1 MVEAELKHPGVDVF
15 QIQRQLRSELLD
27 GNAVRHEPARDLA
40 AHMLLNLDDLDT
52 CWAIATNWLRKEL
65 RCDRVDTGFGTPTS
79 RDYFPGYAEA
89 KNKDYD
95 IPSFG
100 GSAVFNF
107 DPLMQA
113 MWHGTKPVAF
123 ADIKH
128 DRRVSPYLRQ
138 RMASANTQSKFGT
151 ALRGKKGSF
160 GLICADW
167 TLHPA
172 RHDSDLFDC
181 FEYTVADVLGPI
193 ISAAKDFSNTNDT
206 LDFGTDNDH
215 RQVTSIADGNSEIR
229 LAMLTGSE
237 LEVAR
242 LVAQGMSYKEI
253 ARIRNR
259 SFSTID
265 HQLRS
270 IRQKTGVSSTAALV
284 SFLARIDALH

>member
-1 MVEAELKHPGVDVF
+1 MAEVGLQHCSADVL
-15 QIQRQLRSELLD
+15 QTQRQLRSELLD
-27 GNAVRHEPARDLA
+27 GNAVRHKPARDLA
-40 AHMLLNLDDLDT
+40 AHMLLNLDNLDV
-52 CWAIATNWLRKEL
+52 CWSIATNWLRSEL
-65 RCDRVDTGFGTPTS
+65 RCDRVDTGFGSATN
-79 RDYFPGYAEA
+79 REYFPGYAEA
-89 KNKDYD
+89 KNTDYD

-113 MWHGTKPVAF
+113 MWHGSKPVAF
-123 ADIKH
+123 ADIKQ
-128 DRRVSPYLRQ
+128 DRRVSAYLRG
-138 RMASANTQSKFGT
+138 RMANANTQSKFGT
-151 ALRGKKGSF
+151 ALRSDKRSY

-167 TLHPA
+167 TQHPA
-172 RHDSDLFDC
+172 PHDSGLFDC
-181 FEYTVADVLGPI
+181 FEHTVADVLGPI
-193 ISAAKDFSNTNDT
+193 ISVARDFSSLNCIPYSQSSNDGKST
-206 LDFGTDNDH
+206 SGNDE
-215 RQVTSIADGNSEIR
+215 NR
-229 LAMLTGSE
+229 LGMLTESE

-253 ARIRNR
+253 ARIRDR

>member
-1 MVEAELKHPGVDVF
+1 MAEAGLRHSGADVL
-15 QIQRQLRSELLD
+15 QTQRQLRSRLLD
-27 GNAVRHEPARDLA
+27 GNAIRQKPARDLA
-40 AHMLLNLDDLDT
+40 AHMLLNLDDLDA
-52 CWAIATNWLRKEL
+52 CWSIATNWLRREL
-65 RCDRVDTGFGTPTS
+65 RCDRVDTGFGVATS

-89 KNKDYD
+89 RNTDYD

-100 GSAVFNF
+100 GSSVFNF

-113 MWHGTKPVAF
+113 MWHGSKPVAF

-138 RMASANTQSKFGT
+138 RMAGAGTQSKFGT
-151 ALRGKKGSF
+151 ALRTGSGGF

-167 TLHPA
+167 IRHPVPNSA
-172 RHDSDLFDC
+172 DLYDC
-181 FEYTVADVLGPI
+181 FEQTVADVLAPV
-193 ISAAKDFSNTNDT
+193 ISAA
-206 LDFGTDNDH
+206 
-215 RQVTSIADGNSEIR
+215 RQIAAAPEPAEGETGAAVAGSETEIR
-229 LAMLTGSE
+229 LRGLTESE

-253 ARIRNR
+253 ARIRDR

-284 SFLARIDALH
+284 SFLARIDTLQ

>member
-1 MVEAELKHPGVDVF
+1 MAEAGLQHLGVDVF
-15 QIQRQLRSELLD
+15 QTQRQLRSELLD
-27 GNAVRHEPARDLA
+27 GNAIRHKAARDLA
-40 AHMLLNLDDLDT
+40 AHLLLNLDDLNT
-52 CWAIATNWLRKEL
+52 CWAIATNWLLSEL
-65 RCDRVDTGFGTPTS
+65 RCDRVDTGFGAATS
-79 RDYFPGYAEA
+79 REYFPGYAEA
-89 KNKDYD
+89 KNAYYD

-113 MWHGTKPVAF
+113 MWHGAKPVAF
-123 ADIKH
+123 VDIKH
-128 DRRVSPYLRQ
+128 DRRVTPYLRQ
-138 RMASANTQSKFGT
+138 RMASANTKSKFGT
-151 ALRGKKGSF
+151 ALRGNKGSF

-172 RHDSDLFDC
+172 PNESGLFDC

-193 ISAAKDFSNTNDT
+193 ISAARSFSSTG
-206 LDFGTDNDH
+206 GTPNSESDDH
-215 RQVTSIADGNSEIR
+215 LKQDGPAAGAGSEIR
-229 LAMLTGSE
+229 LAMLTESE

-253 ARIRNR
+253 ARIRDR